1 MERYKPS
8 ITVGEF
14 KEMLSH
20 YPDNMLL
27 DFSMLDFNRLKQRS
41 PTLVQVEFNQQV
53 YRDSTNNVVVENL
66 GQ

>member
-1 MERYKPS
+1 MEKYKPS

-14 KEMLSH
+14 KKWLSD
-20 YPDNMLL
+20 YPDHMLL

-53 YRDSTNNVVVENL
+53 YRDSSNNVVVENL

>member
-53 YRDSTNNVVVENL
+53 YRDSSNNVVVENL

>member
-14 KEMLSH
+14 KEMLSN

-27 DFSMLDFNRLKQRS
+27 DFSTLDFYRLKQRS

-53 YRDSTNNVVVENL
+53 YRDKSNNVVVENL
-66 GQ
+66 AQ

>member
-1 MERYKPS
+1 MEQYKPS

-53 YRDSTNNVVVENL
+53 YRDSSNNVVVENL
-66 GQ
+66 AQ

>member
-1 MERYKPS
+1 MEKYKPS

-14 KEMLSH
+14 KKWLSD

-27 DFSMLDFNRLKQRS
+27 DFSMLDFKRLKQRS

>member
-1 MERYKPS
+1 MEQYKPS

-14 KEMLSH
+14 KKWLSD

-27 DFSMLDFNRLKQRS
+27 DFSMLDFKRLKQRS

>member
-1 MERYKPS
+1 MEKYKPS

-14 KEMLSH
+14 KKWLSD

-27 DFSMLDFNRLKQRS
+27 DFSMLDFKRLKQRS

-66 GQ
+66 AQ

>member
-1 MERYKPS
+1 MEQYKPS

-14 KEMLSH
+14 KKWLSD

-27 DFSMLDFNRLKQRS
+27 DFSMLDFKRLKQRS
-41 PTLVQVEFNQQV
+41 PTLVQVEFNQLV

-66 GQ
+66 AQ

>member
-1 MERYKPS
+1 MEQYKPS

-14 KEMLSH
+14 KEKLSC
-20 YPDNMLL
+20 YPDHMLL

-53 YRDSTNNVVVENL
+53 YRDSSNNVVVENL
-66 GQ
+66 AQ

>member
-1 MERYKPS
+1 MEKYKPS

-14 KEMLSH
+14 KKWLSD

-27 DFSMLDFNRLKQRS
+27 DFSMLDFKRLKQRS

-53 YRDSTNNVVVENL
+53 YRDSSNNVVVENL

>member
-14 KEMLSH
+14 KEMLSD

-27 DFSMLDFNRLKQRS
+27 DFSMLDFKRLKQRS

-53 YRDSTNNVVVENL
+53 YRDSTNPVVVENL
-66 GQ
+66 AQ

>member
-1 MERYKPS
+1 MEQYKPS

-14 KEMLSH
+14 KKWLSD

-27 DFSMLDFNRLKQRS
+27 DFSMLDFKRLKQRS

-66 GQ
+66 AQ

>member
-1 MERYKPS
+1 MEQYKPS

-14 KEMLSH
+14 RKMLNH

-27 DFSMLDFNRLKQRS
+27 DFSMLDFYRLKQRS

-53 YRDSTNNVVVENL
+53 YRDSSNNVVVENL
-66 GQ
+66 AQ

>member
-1 MERYKPS
+1 MEQYKPS

-14 KEMLSH
+14 KKWLSD

-27 DFSMLDFNRLKQRS
+27 DFSTLDYKRLKQRS

-53 YRDSTNNVVVENL
+53 F
-66 GQ
+66 

>member
-53 YRDSTNNVVVENL
+53 YRDSSNNVVVENL
-66 GQ
+66 AQ

>member
-1 MERYKPS
+1 MEKYKPS

>member
-1 MERYKPS
+1 MEQYKPS

-53 YRDSTNNVVVENL
+53 YRDSSNNVVVENL